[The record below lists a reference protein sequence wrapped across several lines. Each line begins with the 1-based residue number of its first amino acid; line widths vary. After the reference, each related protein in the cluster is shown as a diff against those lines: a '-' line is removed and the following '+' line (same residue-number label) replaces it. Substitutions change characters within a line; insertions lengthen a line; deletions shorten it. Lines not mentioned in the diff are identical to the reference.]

1 MIFKEARCPNC
12 GGELQLPEDKT
23 TVKCMY
29 CGGDII
35 VQEAIRTAAESS
47 MPNWLIL
54 AKAAIDG
61 RNYQEAFNYYTK
73 VLEVDPQNY
82 EAWLGKGEAAGWLS
96 TLADFRMHEMI
107 GGFRNAIEY
116 APVDNK
122 EWITKLALL
131 KIFEITFAYHKLS
144 TEHFQKIRSRS
155 PGSFGLDFE
164 VSKEYADRSM
174 KIISAMELA
183 HELLPD
189 NKEIIGTIIHFCSE
203 IKTGRDYLV
212 LDQEATMLNAKR
224 DLFVGKMKVLD
235 PSYRLPEVGEELP
248 KQTEEKQSSTKPSV
262 GEKTSSSC
270 FIASAA
276 MGSFNHPVVVLLREF
291 RDAWLLKRY
300 TGRIFVRYYYI
311 LGPYAA
317 NFIRRSILLKR
328 LSYFFIIRPLV
339 WFARVLLK
347 N

>member
-1 MIFKEARCPNC
+1 MEMIFKEARCPNC
-12 GGELQLPEDKT
+12 GGELQLPEDKA

-47 MPNWLIL
+47 VPNWLIL

-82 EAWLGKGEAAGWLS
+82 EAWFGKGEAAGWLS
-96 TLADFRMHEMI
+96 TLADVRLSEMLTDI
-107 GGFRNAIEY
+107 ENAIKNAPEEIKENLINRSADCINSITIAYYQLMREHLLKFVALENTWENHGEQCKIILHFLEY
-116 APVDNK
+116 AHILSPKDRRIMENIILICVDLIK
-122 EWITKLALL
+122 GVKYDDP
-131 KIFEITFAYHKLS
+131 YHS
-144 TEHFQKIRSRS
+144 DVWGNPH
-155 PGSFGLDFE
+155 
-164 VSKEYADRSM
+164 RSM
-174 KIISAMELA
+174 RAFISERWEENLKLTINQFVNKIQEIDSSYQ
-183 HELLPD
+183 PPQIIK
-189 NKEIIGTIIHFCSE
+189 NKKECF
-203 IKTGRDYLV
+203 V
-212 LDQEATMLNAKR
+212 AT
-224 DLFVGKMKVLD
+224 V
-235 PSYRLPEVGEELP
+235 
-248 KQTEEKQSSTKPSV
+248 T
-262 GEKTSSSC
+262 
-270 FIASAA
+270 
-276 MGSFNHPVVVLLREF
+276 MGDVNHPIVALLREF

-317 NFIRRSILLKR
+317 NFIRRSILLKQ

>member
-12 GGELQLPEDKT
+12 GGELQLPEDKA

-47 MPNWLIL
+47 VPNWLIL

-96 TLADFRMHEMI
+96 TLADFRLPEMF
-107 GGFRNAIEY
+107 GGFRKAIEY

-122 EWITKLALL
+122 EWITKLAVV
-131 KIFEITFAYHKLS
+131 KILEITLAYGELS
-144 TEHFQKIRSRS
+144 IKHFSKTKT
-155 PGSFGLDFE
+155 GSIGMNFE
-164 VSKEYADRSM
+164 ESKEYADRSM
-174 KIISAMELA
+174 KIILAMELA
-183 HELLPD
+183 HDLWPD
-189 NKEIIGTIIHFCSE
+189 NKEIIGSIIQWCSE
-203 IKTGRDYLV
+203 ITTGRYYFV

-235 PSYRLPEVGEELP
+235 PSYRLPEVGAELP
-248 KQTEEKQSSTKPSV
+248 KQAKEEQTSTKPSV
-262 GEKTSSSC
+262 GAKGSSGC
-270 FIASAA
+270 FIASAT
-276 MGSFNHPVVVLLREF
+276 MGGSNHSVVSLLKDF
-291 RDAWLLKRY
+291 RDTWLLKRY
-300 TGRIFVRYYYI
+300 NGRIFVNFYYI
-311 LGPYAA
+311 LGPYIAG
-317 NFIRRSILLKR
+317 FIKQSHLLRKSVFILVIK
-328 LSYFFIIRPLV
+328 PLA
-339 WFARVLLK
+339 WLARVLLK
-347 N
+347 NAP

>member
-12 GGELQLPEDKT
+12 GGELQLPEDKA

-35 VQEAIRTAAESS
+35 VQGAIRTAAESS
-47 MPNWLIL
+47 VPNWLIL

-82 EAWLGKGEAAGWLS
+82 EAWLGKGEAAGWMS
-96 TLADFRMHEMI
+96 TLADFRFPEMI
-107 GGFRNAIEY
+107 GGFRKAIEY

-122 EWITKLALL
+122 EWIA
-131 KIFEITFAYHKLS
+131 KIAVVNIFGITIAYHKLS
-144 TEHFQKIRSRS
+144 IEHFFKMK
-155 PGSFGLDFE
+155 SFEMMFE
-164 VSKEYADRSM
+164 QRKEYADRSM
-174 KIISAMELA
+174 KVISALELA
-183 HELLPD
+183 HDLCPD
-189 NKEIIGTIIHFCSE
+189 NKEIIDSIIHFCSE
-203 IKTGRDYLV
+203 ITTGRDYFV
-212 LDQEATMLNAKR
+212 LDQEAMRLKTKR
-224 DLFVGKMKVLD
+224 DLFVEKMKVLD
-235 PSYRLPEVGEELP
+235 PSYNLPDGGEEPP
-248 KQTEEKQSSTKPSV
+248 KQTEEGQASTKPPV
-262 GEKTSSSC
+262 GEKASSGC